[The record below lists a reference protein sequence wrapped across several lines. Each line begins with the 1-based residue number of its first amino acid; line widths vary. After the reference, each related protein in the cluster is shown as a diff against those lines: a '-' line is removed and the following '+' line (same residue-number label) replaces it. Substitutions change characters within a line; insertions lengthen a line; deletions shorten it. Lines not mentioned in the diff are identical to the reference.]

1 MLKVT
6 RLNVT
11 RLFIVEM
18 TDSKPVELDSYHHA
32 YALSCFGWKCL
43 VCSIEAKDQIGL
55 EMARLGD
62 EKVVYTDGIDGSKWV
77 CCNGC
82 KKCFHLSCVTG
93 DTEEQVEARGWP
105 FLCTFNQCKKE

>member
-18 TDSKPVELDSYHHA
+18 TDSKPIELDPYHHA
-32 YALSCFGWKCL
+32 YALSCFGWTL

-55 EMARLGD
+55 EMAWLGD
-62 EKVVYTDGIDGSKWV
+62 EKVVYTDGIDGSK
-77 CCNGC
+77 
-82 KKCFHLSCVTG
+82 
-93 DTEEQVEARGWP
+93 
-105 FLCTFNQCKKE
+105 